1 LARYFALAMTKA
13 QLSREQ
19 LARVLYAANLNY
31 FVAVTEAGSIREA
44 SRRLN
49 ISPSA
54 VSRQILQLEEAVG
67 VPLFERLGSKLRI
80 SAAGTALLRH
90 CTTVLRNLETT
101 VAEIDALQELRTGV
115 VRVGTVESASISLLP
130 TLLELFAAEYPLI
143 HVSVVMGSAESVA
156 DSVAEGRVDIGF
168 AFNPLHT
175 DRFKIHLRKQYSLG
189 AVLSNNHKLAKSMKV
204 SMAECLKLP
213 LVLPAPGLSIRA
225 TLDRVIGRR
234 GNELRAFI
242 ETNSLNFMNRLLQR
256 GKFVGIQTQLGIE
269 DLLKTGALVFVELAE
284 PGLGVEEFAL
294 ITDAHSTLSLAAQSF
309 LDHTLAV
316 LPPLL
321 RL

>member
-1 LARYFALAMTKA
+1 MTKA

-44 SRRLN
+44 ARRLN

-90 CTTVLRNLETT
+90 CAAVLRNLEITI
-101 VAEIDALQELRTGV
+101 AEIDALQELRTGV
-115 VRVGTVESASISLLP
+115 VRIGSVESASISLLP
-130 TLLELFAAEYPLI
+130 RLLELFAAEHPLV
-143 HVSVVMGSAESVA
+143 HVCVVIDSAERVA

-189 AVLSNNHKLAKSMKV
+189 AVVSNNNALARSTRLSMT
-204 SMAECLKLP
+204 ECLKFP
-213 LVLPAPGLSIRA
+213 LVLPAAGLSIRA

-269 DLLKTGALVFVELAE
+269 ELLKTGTLVFVELTE
-284 PGLGVEEFAL
+284 PDLGVEEFAL
-294 ITDAHSTLSLAAQSF
+294 ITDVHSMLSLAAQAF
-309 LDHTLAV
+309 LDHALKE

>member
-1 LARYFALAMTKA
+1 MTKS

-19 LARVLYAANLNY
+19 LCRILYAPNLNY

-90 CTTVLRNLETT
+90 CTAVLRNLEAT

-130 TLLELFAAEYPLI
+130 TLIELFAAEYPLI

-156 DSVAEGRVDIGF
+156 DSIAEGRADIGF

-189 AVLSNNHKLAKSMKV
+189 AVASRDHPLARSAKV
-204 SMAECLKLP
+204 SMSECLKLP
-213 LVLPAPGLSIRA
+213 LVLPATGLSIRA
-225 TLDRVIGRR
+225 TLDRVIGRHA
-234 GNELRAFI
+234 NELRAFI

-284 PGLGVEEFAL
+284 PGLGVEEFAV
-294 ITDAHSTLSLAAQSF
+294 ITDAHSTLSLAAQTF
-309 LDHTLAV
+309 LDHALAA